1 VAFIPRLI
9 QVLALISLLNVSG
22 EFTFA
27 ADAPAANGN
36 ATSAEDTL
44 AISIAI
50 PPGANGERAIS
61 YAKPKFQVQVTN
73 KSDREQRIWRDS
85 NSWGYY
91 ALSFELTEADGKVTR
106 IQKVRQGFT
115 KNAPVYFT
123 LPPNESRMLEVNFA
137 DTNTWSPVPFPRPGG
152 DSVTYTMRAIFE
164 IGETEQSKKLNVWT
178 GRIVSKPEKYTFYG
192 GK

>member
-9 QVLALISLLNVSG
+9 HVLAFISLLDVGG

-27 ADAPAANGN
+27 ADASAANGN
-36 ATSAEDTL
+36 ATTAEESL

-50 PPGANGERAIS
+50 PADADGERAIR
-61 YAKPKFQVQVTN
+61 YEKPMFQVQVTN
-73 KSDREQRIWRDS
+73 KFDREQRIWRDS

-91 ALSFELTEADGKVTR
+91 ALSFELTEANGKVTR
-106 IQKVRQGFT
+106 IEKKPQGFT
-115 KNAPVYFT
+115 RNVPSYWT
-123 LPPNESRMLEVNFA
+123 LPPHERRMLEVDFA
-137 DTNTWSPVPFPRPGG
+137 ETTTWSPVPFPQRGG
-152 DSVTYTMRAIFE
+152 GPVTYTMRAIFE
-164 IGETEQSKKLNVWT
+164 IGETEESKKFNVWT